1 MGDGVP
7 GGFESF
13 RARVMQD
20 PALQRALD
28 CTIYPDVFAAKIE
41 AAAGGSPP
49 PEWLR
54 PRSRPVPG
62 ECDLSPGW
70 GPEGWLPAR
79 LCNSTEGAIV
89 DWAHFGQAPLDASF
103 YHDAVARTVARPFNR
118 LFRHATRLDDLIADA
133 RPGEAAPLAGFVF
146 HMSRCGSTLV
156 SRMFGAIPET
166 ISLSEPGPL
175 DAVVRLAIRADASR
189 EWAIAALRAMV
200 AALARRR
207 NGERR
212 CVIKLDSWHI
222 LALPLFRQAFPE
234 VPWIYLFREPVEVL
248 VSHMRMR
255 GYQTVPA
262 LMPPGLYKLDDLT
275 AAAPELLCARILAQF
290 HEAALPALQARQGI
304 AIDYA
309 ALPGAVG
316 ERIVPHFG
324 LDLTETERA
333 AMASVSRRD
342 AKAQDSSFTPDAESK
357 RQAASEA
364 VRNAAEERLARLH
377 RELTL
382 LA

>member
-1 MGDGVP
+1 MP

-13 RARVMQD
+13 RAQVMRD

-28 CTIYPDVFAAKIE
+28 CTIYPDAFAAKIE
-41 AAAGGSPP
+41 AAAGGSMPQD
-49 PEWLR
+49 WLR
-54 PRSRPVPG
+54 PRGRPAP
-62 ECDLSPGW
+62 DKSSLSPSW
-70 GPEGWLPAR
+70 APEGWLPAR
-79 LCNSTEGAIV
+79 LHDSTQGAIV
-89 DWAHFGQAPLDASF
+89 DWAHFGQAALDSSF
-103 YHDAVARTVARPFNR
+103 YHEAVARAVARPFNQ

-133 RPGEAAPLAGFVF
+133 RPSEAAPLAGFVF

-156 SRMFGAIPET
+156 SRMFGALPET

-175 DAVVRLAIRADASR
+175 DAVVRLAIRAKASR

-222 LALPLFRQAFPE
+222 LALPLFREAFPE

-262 LMPPGLYKLDDLT
+262 LMPPGLYAVDDLG

-290 HEAALPALQARQGI
+290 HEAALPALQTREGI

-309 ALPGAVG
+309 ALPGAVA

-324 LDLTETERA
+324 LNLSEAEHA
-333 AMASVSRRD
+333 AMARVSLRD

-357 RQAASEA
+357 REAAGEA
-364 VRNAAEERLARLH
+364 VRSAAEEHLARLH
-377 RELTL
+377 CTLTS